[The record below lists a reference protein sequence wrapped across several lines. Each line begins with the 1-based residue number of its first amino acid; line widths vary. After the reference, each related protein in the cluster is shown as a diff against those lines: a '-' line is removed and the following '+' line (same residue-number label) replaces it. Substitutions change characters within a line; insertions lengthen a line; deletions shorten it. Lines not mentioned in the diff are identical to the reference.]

1 MESAFRRPQGCG
13 PIAPQYDNHE
23 FVRAS
28 ALMDRLQQLFRWLTS
43 RARFLGTNT
52 ELFEQFCS
60 KVNALGV
67 PLDRSWLHIRTLH
80 PQYGG
85 LSRLWRRETGIE
97 ERYLEHDFESK
108 SIYLTSPIRF
118 AVEERK
124 VSRWQLGAHERLP
137 FPFLDELRA
146 AGYSDY
152 VVAPLFYSDG
162 TPNALSWATRLASG
176 FSDEDLQLFDDILPA
191 FSAIAEIKS
200 LRRFATNMLH
210 TYAGREPGE
219 LILKGQIRRGDI
231 RTITAAL
238 MLVDLRDF
246 TLISDALAPT
256 NVIKMLNRYFDSVM
270 FPIHRHGGEVM
281 EIMGDGILAIFN
293 DGVEGGPTTACRN
306 AFEAAMEGIGA
317 LAQSNGIESDEVI
330 HLVAGFALHHGA
342 VAYGNI
348 GFGDRLDFTVIGREV
363 NVTSRIE
370 KLCRELDR
378 QLIMSGEFVNLLQQP
393 MHEIGH
399 FALRGI
405 PENQPLFGLPA
416 ET

>member
-1 MESAFRRPQGCG
+1 MSGFATVD
-13 PIAPQYDNHE
+13 AP
-23 FVRAS
+23 
-28 ALMDRLQQLFRWLTS
+28 MDRLQHLCRWLTS
-43 RARFLGTNT
+43 NARFLGTNT
-52 ELFEQFCS
+52 ELLEQFCL
-60 KVNALGV
+60 KVQALAV

-85 LSRLWRRETGIE
+85 MSRLWRPKTGIE
-97 ERYLEHDFESK
+97 ERYLEHDFETK
-108 SIYLTSPIRF
+108 STYLTSPIRF

-124 VSRWQLGAHERLP
+124 ISRWRLNAHETLP
-137 FPFLDELRA
+137 FPFLDELRDD
-146 AGYSDY
+146 GYCDY

-176 FSDEDLQLFDDILPA
+176 FRDEDLQLFDDILPT

-219 LILKGQIRRGDI
+219 LILKGQIRRGDT

-270 FPIHRHGGEVM
+270 VPIHRHGGEVM

-293 DGVEGGPTTACRN
+293 DRVEGGSTTACRN
-306 AFEAAMEGIGA
+306 AFEAAKEGIEA
-317 LAQSNGIESDEVI
+317 LAQSNETESDGVI
-330 HLVAGFALHHGA
+330 QLVAGFALHHGT

-348 GFGDRLDFTVIGREV
+348 GFGNRLDFTVIGREV

-378 QLIMSGEFVNLLQQP
+378 KLIMSGEFVNLLQQP
-393 MHEIGH
+393 MYEIGH

-405 PENQPLFGLPA
+405 PENQPLFSLPA